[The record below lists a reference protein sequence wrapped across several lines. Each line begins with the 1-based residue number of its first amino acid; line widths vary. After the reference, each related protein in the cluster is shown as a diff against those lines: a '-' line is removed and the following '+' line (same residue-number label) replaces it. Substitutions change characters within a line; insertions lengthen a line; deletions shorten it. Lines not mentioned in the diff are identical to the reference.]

1 MITVKE
7 RRIFM
12 RRLDAGNVVCV
23 CGTLYRFTTDKELK
37 VGSFILDDDHYKIY
51 ILETE
56 GDVLE
61 YQKKPFS
68 YTVLEPLSISNIIQ
82 EEKKC
87 QR

>member
-1 MITVKE
+1 M
-7 RRIFM
+7 
-12 RRLDAGNVVCV
+12 
-23 CGTLYRFTTDKELK
+23 
-37 VGSFILDDDHYKIY
+37 IY

-56 GDVLE
+56 GDVSE

-82 EEKKC
+82 EEQKC